1 MNSIHFESI
10 DSTNTYLKENYQTLD
25 NFTFV
30 SADLQTK
37 GRGRNNRDWKSE
49 KGDSLLFSLLIK
61 EEALIDK
68 YASLSIISAY
78 SLLEVFKEYGLNDLS
93 IKWPNDVYVSGK
105 KILGILLEAV
115 TIEKI
120 ECLIIGIGINVNQD
134 KFIGEYNTT
143 PTSLYLET
151 HKTIDIDEL
160 KDKVYRQ
167 IEHNFNL
174 VKQGRDFYD
183 EIIKYDFLKDKE
195 EYAIINNEKK
205 KVKILGINKDYSL
218 KIEVDNNIMNIN
230 SGEITFHV

>member
-78 SLLEVFKEYGLNDLS
+78 SLLEVFKEYGLNNLS

-174 VKQGRDFYD
+174 VKQGHDFYD
-183 EIIKYDFLKDKE
+183 EIIQYDFLKDKE